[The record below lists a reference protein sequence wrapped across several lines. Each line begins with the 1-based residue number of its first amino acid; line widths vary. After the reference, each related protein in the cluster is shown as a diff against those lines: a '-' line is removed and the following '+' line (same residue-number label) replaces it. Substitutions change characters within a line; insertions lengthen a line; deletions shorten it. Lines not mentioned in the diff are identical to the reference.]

1 MRSYLIRRVLQ
12 AVTVVA
18 VVATV
23 TFFLIH
29 LAPGDPLGGALD
41 DPRVSEAVRLH
52 WRHVFALDRPLG
64 VQYLRF
70 LVGVAHGQ
78 FGYSIAYHE
87 SVSTL
92 IGRAFPNTLLL
103 AGTALT
109 VSFVAGIAIAL
120 VQIARRSRMVN
131 GALGGTALV
140 LYSLPDFWLA
150 QVALLVFAYWLPI
163 FPAGGLVDPVIH
175 PYLGTAGAI
184 TDRLRHSILPMLTLA
199 ALSAGGVARF
209 QRAALLGVAA
219 DDYLRTAR
227 AKGVPEWQVITR
239 HALRN
244 ALLPVITLFGLSL
257 PGFLSGAV
265 FVEKIFSW
273 PGIGSLA
280 VDAVAARDYPVV
292 VACAVMGSVL
302 VVTGSLL
309 ADLLSAVADPRLRIG
324 SETAAGPSTP

>member
-1 MRSYLIRRVLQ
+1 M
-12 AVTVVA
+12 
-18 VVATV
+18 VATA
-23 TFFLIH
+23 TFFLVH

-52 WRHVFALDRPLG
+52 WRHEFGLDRPLG
-64 VQYLRF
+64 EQYLRF
-70 LVGVAHGQ
+70 LAGIARGQ
-78 FGYSIAYHE
+78 FGYSITYNE
-87 SVSTL
+87 PVGTL
-92 IGRAFPNTLLL
+92 IARAFPNPLLL
-103 AGTALT
+103 AGTALA
-109 VSFVAGIAIAL
+109 VSFVLGIIIAL
-120 VQIARRSRMVN
+120 VQIAGRSRITDGVLGG
-131 GALGGTALV
+131 GALA

-150 QVALLVFAYWLPI
+150 QVALLVFAYWLPV

-175 PYLGTAGAI
+175 PYLGPAAAFG
-184 TDRLRHSILPMLTLA
+184 DRLRHLILPMLTLA
-199 ALSAGGVARF
+199 ALSAAGVARF

-219 DDYLRTAR
+219 NDYIRTAR
-227 AKGVPEWQVITR
+227 AKGVPEWLVIGR

-244 ALLPVITLFGLSL
+244 AVLPVITLFGLSL

-292 VACAVMGSVL
+292 VACAVVGSVL

-309 ADLLSAVADPRLRIG
+309 ADVLAAVADPRLRLGPDPATG
-324 SETAAGPSTP
+324 SPL

>member
-1 MRSYLIRRVLQ
+1 MI
-12 AVTVVA
+12 VVA

-52 WRHVFALDRPLG
+52 WRHVFGLDRPLG
-64 VQYLRF
+64 EQYLRF
-70 LVGVAHGQ
+70 LAGIVRGQ
-78 FGYSIAYHE
+78 FGYSITYNEPVGTVIA
-87 SVSTL
+87 
-92 IGRAFPNTLLL
+92 RAFPNTLLL
-103 AGTALT
+103 AGSALV
-109 VSFVAGIAIAL
+109 VSFVTGIAIAL
-120 VQIARRSRMVN
+120 VQIARRSRITDGV
-131 GALGGTALV
+131 LGGTALA

-150 QVALLVFAYWLPI
+150 QVALLVFAYWLPV

-175 PYLGTAGAI
+175 PYLGSAAAFG
-184 TDRLRHSILPMLTLA
+184 DRVRHLILPMLTLA
-199 ALSAGGVARF
+199 ALSAAGVARF
-209 QRAALLGVAA
+209 QRAALLGVVA

-227 AKGVPEWQVITR
+227 AKGVPEWSVIGR

-244 ALLPVITLFGLSL
+244 AVLPVITLFGLSL
-257 PGFLSGAV
+257 PGFLSGTV

-302 VVTGSLL
+302 VVIGSLM
-309 ADLLSAVADPRLRIG
+309 ADLLSAMADPRLRMGAG
-324 SETAAGPSTP
+324 SVRGPTTP

>member
-1 MRSYLIRRVLQ
+1 MI
-12 AVTVVA
+12 VVA

-52 WRHVFALDRPLG
+52 WRHVFGLDRPLG
-64 VQYLRF
+64 EQYLRF
-70 LVGVAHGQ
+70 LAGLVRGQ
-78 FGYSIAYHE
+78 FGYSITYNE
-87 SVSTL
+87 PVSAL
-92 IGRAFPNTLLL
+92 IARAFPNTLLL
-103 AGTALT
+103 AGSALV
-109 VSFVAGIAIAL
+109 VSFVTGIAIAL
-120 VQIARRSRMVN
+120 VQIARRSRITDGV
-131 GALGGTALV
+131 LGGTALA

-163 FPAGGLVDPVIH
+163 FPAGGVVDPVIH
-175 PYLGTAGAI
+175 PYLGSAAALG
-184 TDRLRHSILPMLTLA
+184 DRVRHLILPMLTLA
-199 ALSAGGVARF
+199 ALSAAGVARF
-209 QRAALLGVAA
+209 QRAALLDVVA

-227 AKGVPEWQVITR
+227 AKGVPEWSVIGR

-257 PGFLSGAV
+257 PGFLSGTV

-302 VVTGSLL
+302 VVTGSLI
-309 ADLLSAVADPRLRIG
+309 ADLLSAMADPRLRVG
-324 SETAAGPSTP
+324 AGPVQAPTAP

>member
-1 MRSYLIRRVLQ
+1 VRSFLVRRIVQ
-12 AVTVVA
+12 AVSVVA

-52 WRHVFALDRPLG
+52 WRHVFGLDRPLG

-70 LVGVAHGQ
+70 LAGIARGQ

-87 SVSTL
+87 PVGTL
-92 IGRAFPNTLLL
+92 IARAFPNTLLL
-103 AGTALT
+103 AGTALA

-120 VQIARRSRMVN
+120 VQIAWRSRIID
-131 GALGGTALV
+131 GALGGSALV

-150 QVALLVFAYWLPI
+150 QVALLVFAYWLPV

-184 TDRLRHSILPMLTLA
+184 ADRVKHLILPMLTLA

-209 QRAALLGVAA
+209 QRAALLGVVTN
-219 DDYLRTAR
+219 DYLRTAR
-227 AKGVPEWQVITR
+227 AKGVPEWQVIGR

-244 ALLPVITLFGLSL
+244 AVLPVITLFGLSL

-302 VVTGSLL
+302 VVTGSLA
-309 ADLLSAVADPRLRIG
+309 ADLLSAVADPRLRVG
-324 SETAAGPSTP
+324 SEIASGASTP